1 MDDLPVKGRQ
11 FVDLALLAPG
21 VTVDTAS
28 ANSATDSISFGGF
41 NEQFK
46 SLWLE
51 GIDINDEVTGG
62 GSGLSN
68 ASRHTFSQE
77 SVQEFQIVANQYSV
91 EFGRSGSGVI
101 NILTKSGSNRLA
113 GRGYYFLRDDA
124 FDKPNAFA
132 TGKVPF
138 RQQQFGATLAG
149 PIVRDRVHYF
159 ASYERQIYDDVV
171 TVNIPAFVLP
181 IITDPRTEVP
191 RPLRQHNFFG
201 KLTATMSPRHYLSA
215 TGNVRQPGSAGAGS
229 GRQHRRRRRLRRKGA
244 RRVSRRRGH
253 VGVHEQLHQS
263 IACGL
268 QRRRE
273 RSVSIRRAGPT
284 HHLPEH
290 LVRTGHQLSADPPA
304 DQLHRDEHDEP
315 ASRRLGRDARLQG
328 RLRSECQPRAADHQ
342 HRFQRRVPV
351 HC

>member
-1 MDDLPVKGRQ
+1 MTGQSPLIETSQKSLETNISPAEVDDLPVKGRQ

-149 PIVRDRVHYF
+149 PIVRDKVHYF

-215 TGNVRQPGSAGAGS
+215 TGMYGNQDRQAQDLGGNIAGDGGFNEKAHDVYLAGAITS
-229 GRQHRRRRRLRRKGA
+229 VFTNNFTNQ
-244 RRVSRRRGH
+244 
-253 VGVHEQLHQS
+253 

-273 RSVSIRRAGPT
+273 GSLSVRRARVPASSSRASRSDRRPT
-284 HHLPEH
+284 F
-290 LVRTGHQLSADPPA
+290 R
-304 DQLHRDEHDEP
+304 RP
-315 ASRRLGRDARLQG
+315 ASR
-328 RLRSECQPRAADHQ
+328 STTSS
-342 HRFQRRVPV
+342 
-351 HC
+351 